1 MEGNLELLKELIKNG
16 VDINVL
22 DENGWFFMYIV
33 IWFGNIE
40 CVVIF
45 IKEGVGEFYYN
56 K

>member
-1 MEGNLELLKELIKNG
+1 MDIVEYEEGC
-16 VDINVL
+16 VDSY
-22 DENGWFFMYIV
+22 EEEFGWLFMYIV
-33 IWFGNIE
+33 IWVGKME